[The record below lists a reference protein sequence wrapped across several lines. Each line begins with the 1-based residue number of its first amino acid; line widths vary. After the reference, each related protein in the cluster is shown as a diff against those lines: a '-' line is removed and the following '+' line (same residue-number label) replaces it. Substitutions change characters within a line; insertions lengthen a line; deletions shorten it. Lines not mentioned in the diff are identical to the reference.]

1 MDIFNTFIPIAVELI
16 DQVFPTDIVYVEHVD
31 TTGGYNPLTGI
42 VPLTEINH
50 AIKAGVLSRGRTEEG
65 GVGETYELRLWIQHS
80 ASGYQGLP
88 KTSDKVIYDGTT
100 WRVVSIDPTYS
111 SAGLIASKLT
121 CRSD

>member
-1 MDIFNTFIPIAVELI
+1 MDIDATFRKVAIELI
-16 DQVFPTDIVYVEHVD
+16 DQVFPTDIVYVEHID

-50 AIKAGVLSRGRTEEG
+50 TIKAGVLSRGRKEEG
-65 GVGETYELRLWIQHS
+65 GVGEVYELRLWIQHS

-88 KTSDKVIYDGTT
+88 KTSDSVIYDGTT
-100 WRVVSIDPTYS
+100 WQITAIDPTYS